1 MYVASDSQR
10 IRDAV
15 SVEDVL
21 KRYHQLGRAKG
32 RTSCP
37 LHGGTND
44 NLGYSERVWHC
55 FVCGAKGDVIGF
67 VMQLFG
73 MDFPDAIAKIAQD
86 FGITLN
92 NKSGDIR
99 QKHQS
104 SMQDT
109 ARKIAEMKRQREFDK
124 IKSEY
129 WGAFDEYV
137 RHDKNMYNYAPK
149 SINEEPH
156 PLFTEALQN
165 IGYATYKLREADAKL
180 NDYERNCRHS

>member
-1 MYVASDSQR
+1 MWQVIQR

-92 NKSGDIR
+92 NKKR
-99 QKHQS
+99 RHPAKAPKFP
-104 SMQDT
+104 MQDT
-109 ARKIAEMKRQREFDK
+109 ARKNRR
-124 IKSEY
+124 
-129 WGAFDEYV
+129 
-137 RHDKNMYNYAPK
+137 
-149 SINEEPH
+149 NE
-156 PLFTEALQN
+156 A
-165 IGYATYKLREADAKL
+165 ATRV
-180 NDYERNCRHS
+180 